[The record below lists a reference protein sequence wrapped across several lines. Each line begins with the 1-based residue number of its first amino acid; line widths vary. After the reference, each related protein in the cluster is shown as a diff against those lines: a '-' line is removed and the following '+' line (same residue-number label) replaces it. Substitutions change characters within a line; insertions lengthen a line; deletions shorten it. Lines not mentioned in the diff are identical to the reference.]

1 MNYLKSLRQ
10 ARGRDVSTYIEV
22 RTTGVTL
29 RGETQLIS
37 FIISNSFI
45 AIWSSLVN
53 LTLTLQ
59 AQIEIRFF
67 KQPNV
72 YFKSEDQNQSKS
84 REQDSVV
91 CKLIKTK
98 EADVPLALIVFASK
112 GITYLV

>member
-10 ARGRDVSTYIEV
+10 ARVRDVSTYIEV

-29 RGETQLIS
+29 RWETQLINL
-37 FIISNSFI
+37 IISNSFI

-67 KQPNV
+67 KQPNI
-72 YFKSEDQNQSKS
+72 YSKSEDQNQWKS
-84 REQDSVV
+84 HERDSTD
-91 CKLIKTK
+91 CDFIKTEK
-98 EADVPLALIVFASK
+98 ADVSSDRVVFASK
-112 GITYLV
+112 GIAHFV